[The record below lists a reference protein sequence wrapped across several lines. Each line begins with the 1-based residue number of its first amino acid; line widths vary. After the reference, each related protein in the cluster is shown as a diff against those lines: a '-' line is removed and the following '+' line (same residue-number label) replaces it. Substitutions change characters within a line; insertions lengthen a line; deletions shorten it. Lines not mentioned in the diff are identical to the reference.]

1 MAITAIGSIDDII
14 DVVFGS
20 LLLLA
25 GAAEVEVVNIIVQV
39 VGVDVDDDDDDDVCV
54 ANGVMIMKL

>member
-25 GAAEVEVVNIIVQV
+25 GAADVEVVNIIVQV
-39 VGVDVDDDDDDDVCV
+39 GVDVDVDDDDDVCI
-54 ANGVMIMKL
+54 ADGVMIMM